1 MHHWNHV
8 IQTKDIQMLSC
19 DLIINTFA
27 FWDILRSVDCYKL
40 LLIIV
45 KFLINL
51 IVALGEKPFVCN
63 WESCDRKF
71 ARSDELTRHRR
82 THTGEK
88 KFECPLCRRRF
99 MRSDHLTKHA
109 RRHLT
114 AKKLPGWQLE
124 MNKLNQVAA
133 ASMQLHSNPPQNDD
147 CTLQP
152 ILPPVCPPIFSI
164 PSPTSSLDNMMMSSS
179 ELGGHSSSA
188 PSNTLTA
195 NA

>member
-1 MHHWNHV
+1 M
-8 IQTKDIQMLSC
+8 IQTKDILMLSC

-45 KFLINL
+45 KFLINH